1 MSRHDID
8 EKLLCHTSSR
18 SSANLKLFERQEK
31 GSRIDLWMILAN
43 SQINPD
49 DLTTGSIAELIDQG
63 YVGASEWTRLKR
75 KGGPMFLSSR
85 LFPNFEIGILEVLPF
100 RQKWEIHQT
109 IDEYVFWYQMISMK
123 FQISNR
129 VLLLAVCFSEH
140 QLHSTVRLAIT
151 FEDRSW

>member
-63 YVGASEWTRLKR
+63 YVGASECTRLKR
-75 KGGPMFLSSR
+75 KGGPMILASR

-140 QLHSTVRLAIT
+140 QWQSTVRLAIIV
-151 FEDRSW
+151 EDRSW